1 MGVRGVIRY
10 HSRDLR
16 TVALW
21 LAAAA
26 ATLVLVAS
34 CNHDI
39 PVIAVGPKSPDARAT
54 IYGVVRGP
62 GDTAPSTG
70 RSVEIV
76 NVATGERRDVR
87 TSAGG
92 AFTAEV
98 PAGRYRLNL
107 PLRDGE
113 TLVKGPGEIHL
124 DHGEIKSHIEFV
136 VAEARLARPHGP
148 AYRVDNGL
156 GSPIA

>member
-1 MGVRGVIRY
+1 MGGRRVIGY
-10 HSRDLR
+10 HSRQLR
-16 TVALW
+16 RFLLW
-21 LAAAA
+21 GAAAA
-26 ATLVLVAS
+26 ATLVLIAS

-62 GDTAPSTG
+62 DNSPPTAT
-70 RSVEIV
+70 RTVEIV
-76 NVATGERRDVR
+76 NVATGARRDVQ
-87 TSAGG
+87 TSTGG

-98 PAGRYRLNL
+98 PAGRYRLDL
-107 PLRDGE
+107 SLRDGE

-148 AYRVDNGL
+148 AYRVNNGL
-156 GSPIA
+156 RSPIA

>member
-1 MGVRGVIRY
+1 MRLAG
-10 HSRDLR
+10 
-16 TVALW
+16 LW

-39 PVIAVGPKSPDARAT
+39 PVIAVGPKSPEAHAT

-62 GDTAPSTG
+62 GESAPSSG
-70 RSVEIV
+70 RTVEIV
-76 NVATGERRDVR
+76 NVATGERRDVQ
-87 TSAGG
+87 TSTGG

-98 PAGRYRLNL
+98 PAGRYRLSL

-124 DHGEIKSHIEFV
+124 NHGDIKSHIEFV
-136 VAEARLARPHGP
+136 IAEARLARPHGP
-148 AYRVDNGL
+148 AYRVNNGL